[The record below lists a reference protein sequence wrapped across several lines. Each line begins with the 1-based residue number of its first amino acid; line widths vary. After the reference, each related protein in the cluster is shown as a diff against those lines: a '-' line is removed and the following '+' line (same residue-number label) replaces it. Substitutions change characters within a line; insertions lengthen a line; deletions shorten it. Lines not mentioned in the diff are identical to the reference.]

1 LTSHFQTLASLYL
14 NAIKLS
20 VISHHGTAAST
31 GLSSIVPMELPPWAS
46 FLGIVLATVMLLKA
60 LTGRRSR
67 RMYNLPPGP
76 KPWPIIGNLDLVGA
90 LPHRSIH
97 ELSRKYGPLMQLRF
111 GSFPVVVGSSVDMAK
126 FFLKTHDVVF
136 TDRPK
141 TAAGK
146 YTTYNY
152 RDITWSP
159 YGAYWRQARK
169 MCLTEL
175 FSAKRLES
183 YEYIRADEVRA
194 LLRDLHAASSSG
206 RAVMLKDYLS
216 TVSLNVITRMVLG
229 KKYLDKEEAAAAG
242 GSVTTPE
249 EFKWM
254 LDELFLLNGV
264 LNIGDSIP
272 WLDWMDL
279 QGYIKRM
286 KKLSKMFDRFLE
298 HVVEEHNQRRL
309 REGKGFVAKDMV
321 DVLLQIADDP
331 TLEVELDRESVKAF
345 TQVSLEVES
354 SQLLPAVGFRCSE
367 LIRCCRILRLLDN
380 YSELLTSCCSYTF
393 VQVQLL

>member
-1 LTSHFQTLASLYL
+1 
-14 NAIKLS
+14 
-20 VISHHGTAAST
+20 
-31 GLSSIVPMELPPWAS
+31 MELPPWAA
-46 FLGIVLATVMLLKA
+46 FLGVVLATVMLLKA
-60 LTGRRSR
+60 VLGRRGR
-67 RMYNLPPGP
+67 RAYNLPPGP
-76 KPWPIIGNLDLVGA
+76 KPWPIIGNLDLMGA

-126 FFLKTHDVVF
+126 FFLKTHDVMF

-146 YTTYNY
+146 YTTYNN

-183 YEYIRADEVRA
+183 YEYIRAAEVQA
-194 LLRDLHAASSSG
+194 LLRDLHAASGTG

-229 KKYLDKEEAAAAG
+229 KKYLDKEVVAG
-242 GSVTTPE
+242 GSSVTTPE

-254 LDELFLLNGV
+254 FDEFFFLGGALNV
-264 LNIGDSIP
+264 GDMISWLG
-272 WLDWMDL
+272 WLD
-279 QGYIKRM
+279 
-286 KKLSKMFDRFLE
+286 
-298 HVVEEHNQRRL
+298 
-309 REGKGFVAKDMV
+309 
-321 DVLLQIADDP
+321 P
-331 TLEVELDRESVKAF
+331 
-345 TQVSLEVES
+345 
-354 SQLLPAVGFRCSE
+354 
-367 LIRCCRILRLLDN
+367 
-380 YSELLTSCCSYTF
+380 
-393 VQVQLL
+393 